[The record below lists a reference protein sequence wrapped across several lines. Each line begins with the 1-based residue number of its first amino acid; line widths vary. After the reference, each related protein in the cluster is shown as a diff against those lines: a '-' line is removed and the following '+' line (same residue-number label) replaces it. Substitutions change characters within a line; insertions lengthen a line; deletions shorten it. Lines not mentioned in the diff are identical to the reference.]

1 MPQVALE
8 KGEELPQ
15 VPVISLE
22 RFFRVPALVTKE
34 RKPSVGGLTQIIA
47 EGELEAVFSGCCQKS
62 WAHELMRTSFLYL
75 WLSDS

>member
-15 VPVISLE
+15 VPAISLE
-22 RFFRVPALVTKE
+22 RLFRVPALVAKE

-47 EGELEAVFSGCCQKS
+47 KWEFEDVFRGCCHRS
-62 WAHELMRTSFLYL
+62 WLGN
-75 WLSDS
+75 